1 VTYEAKKDHIIPG
14 QNILIYIQAPDF
26 LPHPPIHIGSHF
38 KPVIRPEKKVFMFR
52 LIRGYRSVFIGM
64 AVLTFLMA
72 LPLDHALAVLVDT
85 QSTKTELCVDCIRS
99 RFLVLLARAEVRGAL
114 LQHGINPA
122 EVEARVSAMT
132 DAEINDLNTSLAN
145 HPAGGMSAVAIP
157 LWLGLL
163 ALLGYLL
170 VLSGVVTLG
179 AYAGVKV
186 KEQQEEEYAKSTP
199 FPAPP
204 RVGPLPSVNPNE
216 PWTGKWKV
224 TEGQFRGVYSL
235 QQNGDRVVSTSDS
248 DQVVDAKVYG
258 AMIWGKLGS
267 KGQDF
272 KATIA
277 SDFISFKGNV
287 DARYSA
293 DGQRVEYTD
302 LKPVPTATMVNPAE
316 PWTGKWKVS
325 HGRYPGIW
333 SLTQRGD
340 TVISTSDSDFKL
352 EAKVYGAMIR
362 GKWSARGVPER
373 DFQATIAEDGLSFN
387 GAADYAALRDYF
399 TAKKIE

>member
-1 VTYEAKKDHIIPG
+1 
-14 QNILIYIQAPDF
+14 
-26 LPHPPIHIGSHF
+26 
-38 KPVIRPEKKVFMFR
+38 MFR

-72 LPLDHALAVLVDT
+72 LPLDHALAVVVDT
-85 QSTKTELCVDCIRS
+85 QSSKTELCVDCIRS

-132 DAEINDLNTSLAN
+132 DAEISDLNTSLAN

-163 ALLGYLL
+163 GLLVYLL
-170 VLSGVVTLG
+170 VLSGLITLG

-216 PWTGKWKV
+216 PWTGRWKV
-224 TEGQFRGVYSL
+224 TEGQFRGVYCL

-248 DQVVDAKVYG
+248 DQIVDAKVYG
-258 AMIWGKLGS
+258 AMIWGKLGPR
-267 KGQDF
+267 QDF
-272 KATIA
+272 TATIA
-277 SDFISFKGNV
+277 SDFLSFKGHV
-287 DARYSA
+287 DSRYS
-293 DGQRVEYTD
+293 VEAQKIEYAA
-302 LKPVPTATMVNPAE
+302 LKSEPTALKLNPSE

-325 HGRYPGIW
+325 HGLYPGIW
-333 SLTQRGD
+333 SLKQNGD
-340 TVISTSDSDFKL
+340 TVISTGDSDYKL
-352 EAKVYGAMIR
+352 EAKIYGAMIR
-362 GKWSARGVPER
+362 GKWSTKGGTDR

-387 GAADYAALRDYF
+387 GAANYTQAMRDYF